1 VHVRRGSGPDFR
13 EPVEGINT
21 RLHESKL
28 AIEEYGPLPANEG
41 RSFQGPIPAGSF
53 YLGPGEARAILD
65 RVDANYEEVVR
76 PYLIGDDITEEPMG
90 ILTSST
96 HGAWAHSEKS
106 TLEDRPRYT
115 PTSCFETFPWPQPD
129 AAIRGEIGEIAKD
142 LIDRRQAIC
151 VENEIG
157 LTDLYNRVDEGA
169 WSEIAEFHR
178 RLDEA
183 VADAFGWERAV
194 AHDPLEPKARLA
206 ALHASIVGGAPYA
219 PFG

>member
-1 VHVRRGSGPDFR
+1 MR
-13 EPVEGINT
+13 
-21 RLHESKL
+21 K
-28 AIEEYGPLPANEG
+28 AIEPLPRYIAGNA
-41 RSFQGPIPAGSF
+41 QGKRFLFSW
-53 YLGPGEARAILD
+53 
-65 RVDANYEEVVR
+65 VDHAVCPSNLTNVFAF
-76 PYLIGDDITEEPMG
+76 DDDYSIG
-90 ILTSST
+90 ILTSSI

-129 AAIRGEIGEIAKD
+129 DAVRGAIGAITKD

-169 WSEIAEFHR
+169 WSELSDLHR
-178 RLDEA
+178 QLDEA
-183 VADAFGWERAV
+183 VARAYGWDRAV
-194 AHDPLEPKARLA
+194 AHDQLEIKARLA
-206 ALHASIVGGAPYA
+206 ELHARIVDGAPYE